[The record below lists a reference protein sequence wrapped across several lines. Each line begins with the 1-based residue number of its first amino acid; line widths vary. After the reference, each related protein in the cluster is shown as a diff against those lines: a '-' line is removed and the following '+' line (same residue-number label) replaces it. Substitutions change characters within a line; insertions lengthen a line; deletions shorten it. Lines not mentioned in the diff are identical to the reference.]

1 MRQSEWLQK
10 HTMTR
15 KDYNNCVE
23 LYADSVY
30 RFIVKNI
37 RDSEKAR
44 DIVQEAFTKVWHK
57 SEDIDVAK
65 SKSYLFTTAYNTM
78 IDVIRKEERMT
89 RLEDRHRMHETSF
102 NTYSDLKEVLDEAMK
117 QLPEI
122 QRTAVLL
129 RDYEGYSYQEIGEI
143 TGLNEAQVKVYI
155 FRARTSLK
163 NYIKQ
168 LDYVLEDR

>member
-1 MRQSEWLQK
+1 VRQSEWLQK
-10 HTMTR
+10 LTMTR

-30 RFIVKNI
+30 RFILKNI

>member
-1 MRQSEWLQK
+1 
-10 HTMTR
+10 MTR
-15 KDYNNCVE
+15 KEYNNCVE
-23 LYADSVY
+23 LHADSVY

-37 RDSEKAR
+37 RDNEKAR
-44 DIVQEAFTKVWHK
+44 DIVQEAFAKVWHK
-57 SEDIDVAK
+57 SEEVDFAK

-78 IDVIRKEERMT
+78 IDVIRKEERMV
-89 RLEDRHRMHETSF
+89 RLEDRHRMHETANNAF
-102 NTYSDLKEVLDEAMK
+102 SDLKEVLDEALK

-155 FRARTSLK
+155 FRARTNLK